1 MIRYIIILVVKM
13 GYCIILCN
21 LYLPR
26 PFTWLFCS
34 YDLVSGKV
42 NISCFFAS
50 FLRCKWNE
58 ILIYRILACLTSIL
72 INFMCMYIF
81 EIVLRSTWQGRFISH
96 KIVSDQQCKMKTN
109 FIGAVVLCGKY
120 GLYFNFVKKSCILR
134 LTVCMYNVSFSWNV
148 KFIYSEC
155 VFINLL

>member
-1 MIRYIIILVVKM
+1 MIRYSIIL

-21 LYLPR
+21 LYLPC

-34 YDLVSGKV
+34 YDPVSGKV
-42 NISCFFAS
+42 NISCFFSS

-72 INFMCMYIF
+72 MWNWLILCVCIFF

-96 KIVSDQQCKMKTN
+96 KIVSDQQGKMKTN
-109 FIGAVVLCGKY
+109 FIGAIILCGKY
-120 GLYFNFVKKSCILR
+120 GLYFNFVLKSCKCVKIHSLHIQCITILK
-134 LTVCMYNVSFSWNV
+134 C
-148 KFIYSEC
+148 FI
-155 VFINLL
+155 VHLLLHKQ